1 MYFVENCRIMV
12 SMKII
17 LDEIMKKRKL
27 SNRQVAYMT
36 GISKTTI
43 DAVRKGRTPKMTT
56 LQQIAKGLELR
67 IEDLYI
73 DDGK

>member
-36 GISKTTI
+36 GISKSTV
-43 DAVRKGRTPKMTT
+43 DAVRKGRTPKMSTM
-56 LQQIAKGLELR
+56 QKIAKGLEVHL
-67 IEDLYI
+67 EDLYV
-73 DDGK
+73 DDDE